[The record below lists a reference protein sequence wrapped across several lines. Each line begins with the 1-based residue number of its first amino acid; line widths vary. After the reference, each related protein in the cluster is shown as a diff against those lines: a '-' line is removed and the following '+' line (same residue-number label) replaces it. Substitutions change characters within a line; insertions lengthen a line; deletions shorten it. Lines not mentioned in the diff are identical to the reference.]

1 MAKWS
6 GPIVGEA
13 PMAQSDGGEDAG
25 KSSRSP
31 SHSSNS
37 RDGDEGA
44 RFHPFRRPKTPFSQ
58 GLWIFL
64 FHLFLFLQWF
74 DPLIIGEALMAQ
86 SDGGEAA
93 GKSSRTPS
101 HCPTLEMAMKVPAS
115 TLIAALKPPLLK
127 VSFFSFLC
135 FCDCHC
141 WSWFLRRAWIWEE
154 IGVFLNLCVFLRWL
168 WVNYWK
174 PSCMLR
180 FWLRF
185 FLICKSDTTLASFF
199 KLIGRKLHPNEL
211 EFLFS

>member
-1 MAKWS
+1 
-6 GPIVGEA
+6 
-13 PMAQSDGGEDAG
+13 MAQSDGGEDAG

-58 GLWIFL
+58 
-64 FHLFLFLQWF
+64 
-74 DPLIIGEALMAQ
+74 ALMAQ

-127 VSFFSFLC
+127 GYFRTNFQFSWSVWDADNPDQQLLDKLYVGSF
-135 FCDCHC
+135 HYH
-141 WSWFLRRAWIWEE
+141 I
-154 IGVFLNLCVFLRWL
+154 
-168 WVNYWK
+168 
-174 PSCMLR
+174 
-180 FWLRF
+180 
-185 FLICKSDTTLASFF
+185 
-199 KLIGRKLHPNEL
+199 
-211 EFLFS
+211 